1 MRASSVPVRTSSV
14 QHNAVAIYDAWD
26 LPPLVNNFVP
36 NGGSLAD
43 YFFCIEQKR
52 GALLTVADK
61 RATIEALARSHV
73 QAFLTSM
80 PQNERAA
87 VTAALAKELLHIQ
100 NAQLSRATLWSNFL
114 EAKVDEYLGIM
125 PRDEHPKASSG
136 ERPAAVIRI

>member
-73 QAFLTSM
+73 QAFFYLGAAERARGGHGGTREGAA
-80 PQNERAA
+80 PHPERAA
-87 VTAALAKELLHIQ
+87 EPGHPVE
-100 NAQLSRATLWSNFL
+100 QLPRSEGGR
-114 EAKVDEYLGIM
+114 V
-125 PRDEHPKASSG
+125 PRDHAQGRTPKS
-136 ERPAAVIRI
+136 EQW

>member
-36 NGGSLAD
+36 YGGSLAD

-52 GALLTVADK
+52 GVLLTVADK

-73 QAFLTSM
+73 QAFFTSV
-80 PQNERAA
+80 PHPERAA
-87 VTAALAKELLHIQ
+87 EPGHPVE
-100 NAQLSRATLWSNFL
+100 QLPRSEGGR
-114 EAKVDEYLGIM
+114 V
-125 PRDEHPKASSG
+125 PRDRAQGRTPKS
-136 ERPAAVIRI
+136 EQR